1 MSSAAV
7 QVAAQC
13 GVTKLAS
20 SLNTILVEHIRL
32 MLPQLRSAIDE
43 ALEKRLAELRL
54 YGDPLVGSASTSR
67 WVQTCTPSRA
77 CSSDSRLAACLAAGL
92 YLQTGCS
99 PALQIPSSL
108 FAANHLQESL

>member
-1 MSSAAV
+1 MSSAAL

-13 GVTKLAS
+13 GVMKLAS
-20 SLNTILVEHIRL
+20 SLNVILVEHIRL

-67 WVQTCTPSRA
+67 WVQTCPPK
-77 CSSDSRLAACLAAGL
+77 GL
-92 YLQTGCS
+92 LFWK
-99 PALQIPSSL
+99 QIGGLLDHRTVS
-108 FAANHLQESL
+108 ADR